1 MYLQPI
7 QAMQESQICISG
19 DVTVHP
25 SAAIAPGVLL
35 LANEGS
41 QIVIGAGACIG
52 MGAVLHAADGV
63 LDVQDGASIGAG
75 VLFVGNGTIGTQSC
89 IGSSSTLFNTSVP
102 PQTLVPSGSLL
113 GDRGRQEVIEAEQ
126 PVIQASSM
134 NGSVPPV
141 EDLWAVE
148 VTEQEVIERKNIKV
162 VREHPEPPKN
172 PNSVHG
178 RAYVNDLLTTLL
190 PNRANQIPPS

>member
-7 QAMQESQICISG
+7 QAMQDSQICMSG
-19 DVTVHP
+19 DVTIHP

-52 MGAVLHAADGV
+52 MGAVLHAAEGV
-63 LDVQDGASIGAG
+63 LEVQDGASIGAG

-113 GDRGRQEVIEAEQ
+113 GDRGRQVSVESEQ
-126 PVIQASSM
+126 TVLASQSIH
-134 NGSVPPV
+134 SSAPPV

-162 VREHPEPPKN
+162 VRDNPEIPKS
-172 PNSVHG
+172 PHSVHG
-178 RAYVNDLLTTLL
+178 RAYVNDLLSTLL
-190 PNRANQIPPS
+190 PNRVNQIPPS